1 MDPFTEMGIMGSSSK
16 ASEGKSMA
24 VDDQPQTFRAGSV
37 VEVSSEEEGFK
48 GSWFVAK
55 ILTLPKER
63 NKGKAL
69 IQYQT
74 LITDEESRK
83 PLKESASLSFI
94 RPLPPRPEPD
104 QIFEVNDIV
113 DAFHRDGWWVGV
125 VSRVLDHRR
134 YYVSFEEPGEQL
146 EFDRSNLRVH
156 LDWLDGKWVKP
167 QKLQESNQKK
177 VDGVEKLITNTF
189 QKKRRKLQK
198 CKSQLSPLVQGKE
211 DNALEIVPVDH
222 LIEEVEF
229 SVHATLKD
237 INQQK
242 GHVMSRYRKE
252 DCSTRARAKRKQ
264 PQLVCEIS
272 KPLSVDVPQAHF
284 TEHTAKQAD
293 LSRVLGLEPGSQTA
307 IKGTINIACARDC
320 NTKENEVVLAVKTS
334 DICHDVQPISSC
346 FEDAPSTLELAN
358 MSPMLMK
365 GIESGSQ
372 TAVVEIVSTT
382 DCQTKENK
390 VILAEKECKRSH
402 GREHRSLCF
411 KEAQSTLRDIDTLT
425 VNEQDSSVVPDG
437 VVNQQNDDR
446 EKTLEDRHPLLM
458 KGNDSGTETAIIDVV
473 SATDCKT
480 KEDEVA
486 LGRKDCNMCQDE
498 QPLSLCCEG
507 AQSTLQDTDPSLMN
521 GKDSREKPLE
531 IEMRSPSTGAMGN
544 GELMEGQDFLLLE
557 DSPVWKAVRSMD
569 VFQTMP
575 QKPHF
580 RPLLKAKEI
589 AREGLAVGHMITFAA
604 LVQKATKLKMGDPI
618 KSFTSILES
627 LPELET
633 LGFDIK
639 SVKLRVN
646 RLLFLK
652 DKQERLLEKSK
663 ANATKVTEHS
673 NKLTTLDAEIENI
686 EKKMKTLAE
695 KQTLLFSEWQIEK
708 SKIAEVQEEE
718 EGTVQDIQHTEM
730 DFESIATSPW

>member
-1 MDPFTEMGIMGSSSK
+1 MGIMSSYSK
-16 ASEGKSMA
+16 ASEGKPMA
-24 VDDQPQTFRAGSV
+24 VEDQPQAFREGSV

-55 ILTLPKER
+55 ILTLPKDG
-63 NKGKAL
+63 NKSKAL

-74 LITDEESRK
+74 LITDEKSRK
-83 PLKESASLSFI
+83 PLKESANLSFI
-94 RPLPPRPEPD
+94 RPLAPGPEPD
-104 QIFEVNDIV
+104 RSFEVNDIV

-125 VSRVLDHRR
+125 VSRVLDHHR
-134 YYVSFEEPGEQL
+134 YYVSFEEPGEEL

-156 LDWLDGKWVKP
+156 LDWVDGKWVKP
-167 QKLQESNQKK
+167 QKLQSKQKK

-198 CKSQLSPLVQGKE
+198 CKSQLSPLVEGKE

-229 SVHATLKD
+229 SVHETLKD

-242 GHVMSRYRKE
+242 GHVMSRHRKE
-252 DCSTRARAKRKQ
+252 YCRTRARAKRKR
-264 PQLVCEIS
+264 PQLVYEIS
-272 KPLSVDVPQAHF
+272 KPLSVGVPQAHF
-284 TEHTAKQAD
+284 TEYTAKQTD

-307 IKGTINIACARDC
+307 IKETIAVASARDC

-346 FEDAPSTLELAN
+346 FEDTPSTLELAN
-358 MSPMLMK
+358 MPPMLMK

-390 VILAEKECKRSH
+390 VILGEKDCKTSH
-402 GREHRSLCF
+402 GRERISLCF
-411 KEAQSTLRDIDTLT
+411 KEAQSMLQDIDTST
-425 VNEQDSSVVPDG
+425 MNEQDSSLVPDG
-437 VVNQQNDDR
+437 VVNQQSDDR
-446 EKTLEDRHPLLM
+446 EKALEDRQPLLM
-458 KGNDSGTETAIIDVV
+458 KGNDSGTETAIVDVV

-486 LGRKDCNMCQDE
+486 LGRKDCNTCQDE
-498 QPLSLCCEG
+498 QPLSLCCEV
-507 AQSTLQDTDPSLMN
+507 AQSTLQDSDPSLMN
-521 GKDSREKPLE
+521 GKDSREKPLA
-531 IEMRSPSTGAMGN
+531 IEMQSPSTGAMGN
-544 GELMEGQDFLLLE
+544 GELMEGQDFLLIE

-580 RPLLKAKEI
+580 QPLLKAKEI

-627 LPELET
+627 LPELEI

-663 ANATKVTEHS
+663 ANATKVTAHS
-673 NKLTTLDAEIENI
+673 HKLTTLDAEIENI
-686 EKKMKTLAE
+686 EKQMKSLAE
-695 KQTLLFSEWQIEK
+695 KQALLFSERQIEK
-708 SKIAEVQEEE
+708 STIAEVQEEE
-718 EGTVQDIQHTEM
+718 EGTVQDIQCTEM